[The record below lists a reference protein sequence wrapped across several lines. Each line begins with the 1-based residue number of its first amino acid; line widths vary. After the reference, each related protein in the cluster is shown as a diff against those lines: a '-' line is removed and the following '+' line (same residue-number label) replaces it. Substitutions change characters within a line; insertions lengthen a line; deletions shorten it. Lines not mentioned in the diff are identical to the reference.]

1 MAKFKIIGPRAV
13 AGVEPGGI
21 VDLADDDG
29 VNVAALIEA
38 GHVAPV
44 ETGGKVKAKFAL
56 RGEDGPELKAEKED
70 VD

>member
-1 MAKFKIIGPRAV
+1 MAKFKVVGPRAV

-21 VDLADDDG
+21 VDLADDSG

-38 GHVAPV
+38 GHIEPLV
-44 ETGGKVKAKFAL
+44 EKPRLRPKAK
-56 RGEDGPELKAEKED
+56 KED